1 MPTRP
6 GATDGHRNGSAER
19 DRHFTRTVCAFAPL
33 RTPLLC
39 RRGSR
44 CRTLAAVGCATKR
57 RRSGPG
63 ATNRLG
69 AWCAAPAR
77 VRSLR
82 REHRRR
88 ETSLAEQPASKAEP
102 DSVRLEEADRARAT
116 LATMRATGAE
126 AAAQLLEWRF
136 LDGLSV
142 AEIGIRLSTTR
153 RNVTYRLRHA
163 KDAFR
168 TAWAQRW
175 GGGA

>member
-1 MPTRP
+1 
-6 GATDGHRNGSAER
+6 
-19 DRHFTRTVCAFAPL
+19 
-33 RTPLLC
+33 
-39 RRGSR
+39 
-44 CRTLAAVGCATKR
+44 
-57 RRSGPG
+57 
-63 ATNRLG
+63 
-69 AWCAAPAR
+69 
-77 VRSLR
+77 
-82 REHRRR
+82 
-88 ETSLAEQPASKAEP
+88 
-102 DSVRLEEADRARAT
+102 
-116 LATMRATGAE
+116 MRATGAE